1 VKKISIAAF
10 LFLFTVL
17 SAYTTEVP
25 VRSTPE
31 DNINNYTIE
40 STGDS
45 TFARIIG
52 YSGSKAE
59 IRIPNRINRM
69 IIIAIGDRVFTGR
82 KLTSVIIPN
91 NVILIGSEAFSR
103 NEITSITIGAN
114 VTMNDNSFDS
124 GFAGFYSGSG
134 KRAGTYILSNG
145 TWSMQIIANPTVE
158 AEPEKKEE
166 TKKKS
171 GVKVEPYGSFS
182 TSVGLWD
189 YGPST
194 LVPKPSL
201 SLGMLMKF
209 DKLEIR
215 FFAVGGGFLG
225 ITYPDFEDFGIMYG
239 SYFGSLIELDF
250 PKKFCLGFGGG
261 MTNFNFTTKNDK
273 GENSFFPYAELNLF
287 FDSSLG
293 IFLRYYI
300 NDDNLYNK
308 FSAGIILND
317 IFQ

>member
-1 VKKISIAAF
+1 MKKISVAAF
-10 LFLFTVL
+10 LLLFMVL
-17 SAYTTEVP
+17 SAYATEVP
-25 VRSTPE
+25 ARSIPE
-31 DNINNYTIE
+31 DNRNNYTIE

-45 TFARIIG
+45 TFARITG
-52 YSGSKAE
+52 YSGSRAE
-59 IRIPNRINRM
+59 IRIPNRINGM
-69 IIIAIGDRVFTGR
+69 NIIAIEDRVFAGR

-91 NVILIGSEAFSR
+91 NVILIGSETFSR

-124 GFAGFYSGSG
+124 GFAGFYTGSG
-134 KRAGTYILSNG
+134 KKAGTYILSNG

-158 AEPEKKEE
+158 AASDKKTE

-171 GVKVEPYGSFS
+171 SFKVDPYGNFS

-194 LVPKPSL
+194 LVPRPSL
-201 SLGMLMKF
+201 YLGMLMSF

-215 FFAVGGGFLG
+215 FSAVGGGFLG
-225 ITYPDFEDFGIMYG
+225 IAYPDFEDFGIMYG

-261 MTNFNFTTKNDK
+261 MTSFNFTTVNEK
-273 GENSFFPYAELNLF
+273 GENSFFPYTELNIF

-293 IFLRYYI
+293 IFLRYYF

-308 FSAGIILND
+308 FSAGIIFNNFL
-317 IFQ
+317 